1 MTRFAILIAA
11 LLNASFF
18 AFQTSATERE
28 FTVVVQD
35 YETFPPYS
43 SYKNGRYSGF
53 NRELLDLFAASEGY
67 EFNYLALPVKR
78 LFFEFVNGTGDLK
91 YPDNPQ
97 WQQAIKKGTAI
108 VYSEPVVEY
117 IDGIMVKPGN
127 KGKPVDDVKKIGIVA
142 GWTPWPY
149 LGRKNDGSVEF
160 LENSSYDG
168 LLKQTMFGRNDGAY
182 SNIAASQY
190 FLKNVL
196 LKPEA
201 LVFDDTLP
209 HVRSSRRLSS
219 INHPELVE
227 QFNAF
232 LVEHASEVQ
241 ALKDQ
246 YSVEDGI

>member
-1 MTRFAILIAA
+1 MTRITILIAT
-11 LLNASFF
+11 LLFTSFF
-18 AFQTSATERE
+18 AYQTGATERE

-35 YETFPPYS
+35 YETLPPYS
-43 SYKNGRYSGF
+43 SYKDGEYTGF
-53 NRELLDLFAASEGY
+53 NRELLDLFAETQGY
-67 EFNYLALPVKR
+67 TFNYLALPVKR

-97 WQQAIKKGTAI
+97 WQQKIKKDAAI

-117 IDGIMVKPGN
+117 IDGVMVEPGN
-127 KGKPVDDVKKIGIVA
+127 KGKSVDDVKKLGIVA

-149 LGRKNDGSVEF
+149 LGRKNDGMVEF
-160 LENSSYDG
+160 LENSSYEG

-190 FLKNVL
+190 YLKNIL
-196 LKPEA
+196 KKPEA
-201 LVFDDTLP
+201 LAFDDTLP

-241 ALKDQ
+241 ALKEK
-246 YSVEDGI
+246 YAVEDGI